1 MENIKQNILNAFR
14 PIANFFH
21 RANKKEG
28 FRSIIASLI
37 SIIIGLVAGFIIML
51 CIQPQ
56 YSLNGLWTLVSTGLS
71 DASLFGRALYRATP
85 MIFSGVAIAFS
96 FKLGLFNIGI
106 TGQVTIG
113 AFCSLLAGLSG
124 VNWFLCM
131 LIGAIVGAIA
141 GFIPGWLKAKFNVNE
156 VLSGI
161 MLNWVIYYMI
171 GIFGN
176 TAVPSSFKD
185 KTTPSELMMMPASG
199 QMPSLGIPQMEGVS
213 VGLIIAIVFVI
224 GIFVV
229 LNFTT
234 FGFELQMTGRNKSA
248 SKYAGVNQTKSII
261 LSLTISGALAGICGY
276 MLYADPGSPTKFM
289 WSSDSNTL
297 LNDGFNGISVSL
309 IAQNSP
315 IGCIFSSI
323 FLTLI
328 DASKNSLRT
337 ISDGFYNIHYTE
349 LIKSV
354 IIYVAALSSFFNLML
369 INRNN
374 NNELKDYF
382 RRYKTKKELKKE
394 AI

>member
-28 FRSIIASLI
+28 FRSIIAALI

-234 FGFELQMTGRNKSA
+234 FGLELQMTGRNKSA

-394 AI
+394 AN

>member
-28 FRSIIASLI
+28 FRSIIAALI

-224 GIFVV
+224 GIFAV

-276 MLYADPGSPTKFM
+276 MLYADPFSPTKFM

-297 LNDGFNGISVSL
+297 LTDGFNGISVSL

-369 INRNN
+369 INWNN

-394 AI
+394 AN

>member
-28 FRSIIASLI
+28 FRSIIAALI

-224 GIFVV
+224 GIFAV

-297 LNDGFNGISVSL
+297 LTDGFNGISVSL

-354 IIYVAALSSFFNLML
+354 IIYVAALSSFFNLIL
-369 INRNN
+369 INWNN

-394 AI
+394 AN

>member
-1 MENIKQNILNAFR
+1 M
-14 PIANFFH
+14 
-21 RANKKEG
+21 
-28 FRSIIASLI
+28 
-37 SIIIGLVAGFIIML
+37 
-51 CIQPQ
+51 
-56 YSLNGLWTLVSTGLS
+56 
-71 DASLFGRALYRATP
+71 
-85 MIFSGVAIAFS
+85 
-96 FKLGLFNIGI
+96 
-106 TGQVTIG
+106 
-113 AFCSLLAGLSG
+113 
-124 VNWFLCM
+124 
-131 LIGAIVGAIA
+131 
-141 GFIPGWLKAKFNVNE
+141 
-156 VLSGI
+156 
-161 MLNWVIYYMI
+161 
-171 GIFGN
+171 
-176 TAVPSSFKD
+176 
-185 KTTPSELMMMPASG
+185 
-199 QMPSLGIPQMEGVS
+199 
-213 VGLIIAIVFVI
+213 
-224 GIFVV
+224 
-229 LNFTT
+229 
-234 FGFELQMTGRNKSA
+234 
-248 SKYAGVNQTKSII
+248 
-261 LSLTISGALAGICGY
+261 SLTISGALAGICGY

-394 AI
+394 AN

>member
-28 FRSIIASLI
+28 FRSIIAALI

-224 GIFVV
+224 GIFAV

-276 MLYADPGSPTKFM
+276 MLYADPFSPTKFM

-297 LNDGFNGISVSL
+297 LTDGFNGISVSL

-354 IIYVAALSSFFNLML
+354 IIYVAALSSFFNLIL
-369 INRNN
+369 INWNN

-394 AI
+394 AN

>member
-28 FRSIIASLI
+28 FRSIIAALI

-185 KTTPSELMMMPASG
+185 KTTPSELMMMPGSG

-224 GIFVV
+224 GIFAV

-297 LNDGFNGISVSL
+297 LTDGFNGISVSL

-369 INRNN
+369 INWNN

-394 AI
+394 AN

>member
-28 FRSIIASLI
+28 FRSIIAALI

-224 GIFVV
+224 GIFAV

-297 LNDGFNGISVSL
+297 LTDGFNGISVSL

-369 INRNN
+369 INWNN

-394 AI
+394 AN

>member
-28 FRSIIASLI
+28 FRSIIAALI

-224 GIFVV
+224 GIFAV

-297 LNDGFNGISVSL
+297 LTDGFNGISVSL

-315 IGCIFSSI
+315 IGCTFSSI

-369 INRNN
+369 INWNN

-394 AI
+394 AN

>member
-394 AI
+394 AN

>member
-28 FRSIIASLI
+28 FRSIIAALI

-131 LIGAIVGAIA
+131 IIGAVVGAIA

-289 WSSDSNTL
+289 RSSDSNTL

-382 RRYKTKKELKKE
+382 RRYKAKKELKKE
-394 AI
+394 AN

>member
-28 FRSIIASLI
+28 FRSIIAALI

-185 KTTPSELMMMPASG
+185 KTTHSELMMMPASG

-224 GIFVV
+224 GIFAV

-297 LNDGFNGISVSL
+297 LTDGFNGISVSL

-369 INRNN
+369 INWNN

-394 AI
+394 AN